1 MTGCF
6 FSSCGLIQRVDHLS
20 ADVRHTKL
28 VVHFLNTRG
37 PTITQF
43 LLTFLHHLLHMQ
55 QVLQIPLVL
64 PIRVVLRLRGE
75 ISEHR
80 HNRVGQV
87 FGLTLRLHH
96 EIGILRYPV
105 NKDLGTVSLVDSILQ
120 HDVVVI
126 LLKPLRIRQ
135 PHPRESQSNGFHNY

>member
-1 MTGCF
+1 
-6 FSSCGLIQRVDHLS
+6 
-20 ADVRHTKL
+20 
-28 VVHFLNTRG
+28 
-37 PTITQF
+37 
-43 LLTFLHHLLHMQ
+43 MQ
-55 QVLQIPLVL
+55 QVLESSLVL

-75 ISEHR
+75 LSEHR

-105 NKDLGTVSLVDSILQ
+105 NKDLGTVSLIDSILQ

-126 LLKPLRIRQ
+126 LLQPLRIRQ